1 MALIALGV
9 SGGIGAYKAVEV
21 CRGLQQRGHD
31 VVAIMTR
38 SAARFVGPVTF
49 EAITRRPIITSQWR
63 PGMNVRL
70 RAERSGETSTEPWRS
85 RADIEHIAI
94 ADQIALLLVAPC
106 TANVIGKFANGI
118 ADDFLS
124 TLYLAT
130 KAPVLLAP
138 SMNTN
143 MLAHAAVQQNL
154 ETLAARGVRFVE
166 PGEGY
171 LACGWVGKGRL
182 AEPAE
187 IVAAAERVLETP
199 GSGLVRSRLVG
210 AGPMVGRKVL
220 VTAGPTYE
228 DIDAVRYVG
237 NRSSG
242 RMGFAIADEARRRGA
257 HVTLVAGP
265 TRLEAPVVDDLV
277 RVRSAAQMHEAVM
290 RSAAG
295 ADVVI
300 MAAAVADYTPA
311 RQAPGKI
318 AKTDAPLTVTLERT
332 KDILAD
338 LGAMRDALGGTA
350 PASAEATVGR
360 PVLIGF
366 AAETADVVER
376 ARAKRT
382 RKKLDMIVAND
393 ISAADRG
400 FDTATNEVT
409 LITQDGEEVVPLQS
423 KERVAERILDRVETL
438 LSARPVA
445 SARR

>member
-1 MALIALGV
+1 MALLALGV

-31 VVAIMTR
+31 VVAVMTR

-49 EAITRRPIITSQWR
+49 EAITRRPVITSQWR
-63 PGMNVRL
+63 PGMN
-70 RAERSGETSTEPWRS
+70 
-85 RADIEHIAI
+85 ADIEHIAI
-94 ADQIALLLVAPC
+94 ADQIALLVVAPC

-143 MLAHAAVQQNL
+143 MLAHAAVQRNL
-154 ETLAARGVRFVE
+154 EALVARGVGFVE

-182 AEPAE
+182 AEPAA
-187 IVAAAERVLETP
+187 IVTAADRLLAQRVEGTM
-199 GSGLVRSRLVG
+199 
-210 AGPMVGRKVL
+210 AGRKVL

-242 RMGFAIADEARRRGA
+242 RMGFALAAEARRRGA
-257 HVTLVAGP
+257 EVTLVAGP
-265 TRLEAPVVDDLV
+265 TLLEPPPVGQLV
-277 RVRSAAQMHEAVM
+277 RVRSAAEMHEAVM
-290 RSAAG
+290 RAAAG

-311 RQAPGKI
+311 QRAGGKI
-318 AKTDAPLTVTLERT
+318 AKTDRPLTLTLERT

-338 LGAMRDALGGTA
+338 LGAMRDALGGA
-350 PASAEATVGR
+350 A
-360 PVLIGF
+360 PVLVGF

-376 ARAKRT
+376 ARAKRA
-382 RKKLDMIVAND
+382 RKNLDMIVAND
-393 ISAADRG
+393 VSADDRG
-400 FDTATNEVT
+400 FDTPANEVT
-409 LITQDGEEVVPLQS
+409 IITPHDEEAVPLQS
-423 KERVAERILDRVETL
+423 KERVAARILDRVESI
-438 LSARPVA
+438 LSAKPVA
-445 SARR
+445 PARR